1 VVNDNSRYL
10 RLKRL
15 LNPASQ
21 VFVQSRGDIVE
32 VEINPLILRAEDHG
46 AVAVDALITIKPH

>member
-21 VFVQSRGDIVE
+21 VFVQSRGDIE